1 MRERSRSSV
10 FLENLLQS
18 PHLFLQHVKLIF
30 PNLPDCHDCPLPDTM
45 TDYPSENGKT
55 CFTIPNK
62 ATLEVRIANSL
73 TFYLYDVT
81 QHSNTLSTIC
91 RKKKKVPL
99 SHLSMEYS
107 CMALFHQF
115 ETKGDQPLDV
125 CLLWLITRQL
135 SCQLR
140 QQAVSNNNTFWKS

>member
-1 MRERSRSSV
+1 MRERSQSSV

-18 PHLFLQHVKLIF
+18 HLFLQHVKLIF

-91 RKKKKVPL
+91 RKKKYLSVICLWNIPAWHSSTSLKVRETSL
-99 SHLSMEYS
+99 WSTLVNQEAAIMSTKTTS
-107 CMALFHQF
+107 C
-115 ETKGDQPLDV
+115 V
-125 CLLWLITRQL
+125 
-135 SCQLR
+135 
-140 QQAVSNNNTFWKS
+140 